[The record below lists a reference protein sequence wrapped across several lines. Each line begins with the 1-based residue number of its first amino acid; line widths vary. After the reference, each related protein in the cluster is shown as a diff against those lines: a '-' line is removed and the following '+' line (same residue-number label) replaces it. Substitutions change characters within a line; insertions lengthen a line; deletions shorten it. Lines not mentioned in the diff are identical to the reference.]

1 MPEYFEDG
9 AAKGQSIDEVPNPIS
24 QNQTTNVSSST
35 EKFGEMQEML
45 GESESK
51 DEKNEEETQKA
62 KNWKYQNSSGDEI
75 DLNDSLE
82 YYAYLKKDVKANK
95 SKPKQK
101 ESKQNH
107 FKDNYWLCEKS
118 KLVFPRGVFSKT
130 PSLLT

>member
-9 AAKGQSIDEVPNPIS
+9 AAKGQSIDEVPNPIA

-62 KNWKYQNSSGDEI
+62 KNWKHQNSSGDEI

-82 YYAYLKKDVKANK
+82 YYEYLKKEVKANK

-118 KLVFPRGVFSKT
+118 KWVFPSGVFSKT

>member
-118 KLVFPRGVFSKT
+118 KCVFPRGVFSKT

>member
-9 AAKGQSIDEVPNPIS
+9 AAKGQSIDEVPNPIA
-24 QNQTTNVSSST
+24 QNQTINVSSST

-62 KNWKYQNSSGDEI
+62 KNRKYQNSSGDEI

-82 YYAYLKKDVKANK
+82 YYEYLKKEVKANK

-107 FKDNYWLCEKS
+107 FKSNYWLCEKS
-118 KLVFPRGVFSKT
+118 KWVFPRGVFSKT